1 MSALHD
7 IRYFPVFNIP
17 RRCCEICLS
26 ASCFTNLEHS
36 EPEEKLVNNR
46 RKTRLMENNKTNLTG
61 DPSDLNNENKYD
73 MSCLL
78 IRITVCHWNG
88 HISSTTCHT
97 EVQDVFLQDEN

>member
-1 MSALHD
+1 MF
-7 IRYFPVFNIP
+7 IGFMYN
-17 RRCCEICLS
+17 
-26 ASCFTNLEHS
+26 NLEHS

-61 DPSDLNNENKYD
+61 DPFDLNNENKYD

-97 EVQDVFLQDEN
+97 EVQDAFYRVFFLFMKISKRSMFNSLLRKI